1 MPSRRMFVASSA
13 AVSLVALT
21 GCGWVPLY
29 ADRETGPADAEL
41 AAVKVAP
48 IPERAG
54 QILALGLRQW
64 LNPSGAPV
72 PSRYLLR
79 TLLTISRLDLGILT
93 FGLGTRARVD
103 VFATF
108 TLYEIA
114 TSTPLLNASSHAAES
129 FDIVSNYY
137 SNVVAEEAARTRA
150 TEEIRRDIVT
160 QLTVF
165 LQRRAAKA
173 PPAAQVC
180 LFPCQ

>member
-1 MPSRRMFVASSA
+1 MTMWSRRFFLANGVAA
-13 AVSLVALT
+13 GLAGLT
-21 GCGWVPLY
+21 GCGWAPLY

-41 AAVKVAP
+41 AAIKVEP

-54 QILALGLRQW
+54 QVLALGLRQW

-79 TLLTISRLDLGILT
+79 TLLTVSRLDLGILT
-93 FGLGTRARVD
+93 YGLGTRARVD
-103 VFATF
+103 VSATF
-108 TLYEIA
+108 TLYQIA
-114 TSTPLLNASSHAAES
+114 TSTPLLNATSHAAES

-160 QLTVF
+160 QLTAF
-165 LQRRAAKA
+165 LQRRAAT
-173 PPAAQVC
+173 AAAS
-180 LFPCQ
+180 P